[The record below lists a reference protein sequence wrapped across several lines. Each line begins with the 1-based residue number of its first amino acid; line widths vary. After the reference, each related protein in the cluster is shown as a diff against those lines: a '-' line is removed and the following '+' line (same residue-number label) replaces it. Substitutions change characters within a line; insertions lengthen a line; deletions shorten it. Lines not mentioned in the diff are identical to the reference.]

1 MVEEPGGSSTETAF
15 CLLYIGLN
23 LYMVLTVVA
32 LSMVLTGNVAKRRW
46 GRMPRL
52 HLADIRSAFS
62 RSGKDRLAQAS
73 GSSEA
78 SVSNGVQDVR

>member
-32 LSMVLTGNVAKRRW
+32 ISMVLTGNVAKPRRYKQ
-46 GRMPRL
+46 RKPM
-52 HLADIRSAFS
+52 
-62 RSGKDRLAQAS
+62 
-73 GSSEA
+73 
-78 SVSNGVQDVR
+78 SVRDGLLGAEDDQDKGP

>member
-32 LSMVLTGNVAKRRW
+32 ISMVLTGNVAKPRRYKQ
-46 GRMPRL
+46 RKPMSVDPDAPL
-52 HLADIRSAFS
+52 CEC
-62 RSGKDRLAQAS
+62 GKYKRQKH
-73 GSSEA
+73 
-78 SVSNGVQDVR
+78 

>member
-32 LSMVLTGNVAKRRW
+32 LSMVLTGNVAKR
-46 GRMPRL
+46 
-52 HLADIRSAFS
+52 FS
-62 RSGKDRLAQAS
+62 
-73 GSSEA
+73 
-78 SVSNGVQDVR
+78 